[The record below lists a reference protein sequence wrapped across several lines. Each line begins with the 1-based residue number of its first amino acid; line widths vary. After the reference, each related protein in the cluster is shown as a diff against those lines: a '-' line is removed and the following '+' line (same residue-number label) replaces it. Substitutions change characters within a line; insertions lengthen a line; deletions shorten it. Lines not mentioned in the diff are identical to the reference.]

1 MKKDNII
8 IAVLYGL
15 TILISIW
22 ISLNIELR

>member
-1 MKKDNII
+1 MEKDNII